1 MLLRIPRPDDLPP
14 GGVDGMPDRLWPFIW
29 FFLSQAKSAFLWIAI
44 LYGLAHVIDAMV
56 PWFIG
61 RIIDQIGA
69 GDPQDVWSRIGGTA
83 ALIGVLYLVF
93 SPIFG
98 RTADA
103 IRAHTV
109 PAFTNMIRRQLSMYL
124 QGHSY
129 EYFQSDFAGRLSG
142 KAIETPAAIRN
153 VANTLTGPF
162 LLASTTFTISFIVFL
177 STHWVFGA
185 IALVWAAGY
194 YVLLRTYIPRILEA
208 SKEAS
213 ERASIIRGRSV
224 DSLSNV
230 LSIKLF
236 ARKSHEDA
244 YLLTSLTSMTQAAQ
258 RLMHTVNAK
267 FIRLELSIIWLT
279 AASFTAAIVLWSHG
293 AITVGQVAT
302 VIPLALR
309 LSQLSWWISEVFAGF
324 YQDLGQVA
332 EGMETI
338 TKRHQ
343 VTDRPDA
350 KALTV
355 VKGEIAYDGVSFT
368 YGKTKIFSDLNVT
381 IRPGEKIG
389 LVGPSGAGKSTF
401 VNLLLRLYDIQGGRI
416 AVDGQT
422 IADVS
427 QDSLRTEIAVIPQS
441 ADLLHRSIRDNI
453 AYGRL
458 DATDEE
464 VIEAAKKANAH
475 DFILTL
481 EDTRGRKGYAAH
493 VGERGVKLSGGQRQ
507 RIGVARAILKNAP
520 ILVLDEATSAL
531 DSESEAAI
539 QRALIPLMEG
549 RTVIAIAHRLSTI
562 SHLDRLLV
570 MEDGQIVED
579 GSHAE
584 LLTRGGLYARL
595 WAMQSGGFLGDTSG
609 RIDRAAE

>member
-14 GGVDGMPDRLWPFIW
+14 DGVARLPDRLWPFLW
-29 FFLSQAKSAFLWIAI
+29 FFLKQARSAFIAI
-44 LYGLAHVIDAMV
+44 ALLNGLAHIIDAMV

-61 RIIDQIGA
+61 RIIDEINA
-69 GDPQDVWSRIGGTA
+69 GEPRTIWPRIGGTA
-83 ALIGVLYLVF
+83 ALIGFFYLVL
-93 SPIFG
+93 SPVFG
-98 RTADA
+98 RSAEA
-103 IRAHTV
+103 IRAQAA
-109 PAFTNMIRRQLSMYL
+109 PGFTNMIRRQLSLYL

-153 VANTLTGPF
+153 TANTLTGPF
-162 LLASTTFTISFIVFL
+162 LMALVTFTVTFVLFSW
-177 STHWVFGA
+177 THWVFGA
-185 IALVWAAGY
+185 IALIWAGGY
-194 YVLLRTYIPRILEA
+194 FLLLRTYIPRILDA
-208 SKEAS
+208 SKETS
-213 ERASIIRGRSV
+213 ERASVIRGRSV

-230 LSIKLF
+230 LSVKLF

-244 YLLTSLTSMTQAAQ
+244 YLLESLSSMTRAAQ

-267 FIRLELSIIWLT
+267 FIRLELGVIWIV
-279 AASFTAAIVLWSHG
+279 AASFLVSITLWSRG
-293 AITVGQVAT
+293 EITVGQVAMI
-302 VIPLALR
+302 IPMAIR

-343 VTDRPDA
+343 VTDRPGAGAMKVD
-350 KALTV
+350 
-355 VKGEIAYDGVSFT
+355 KGEIRYEDVSFT
-368 YGKTKIFSDLNVT
+368 YGQVPVFSNLSVT
-381 IRPGEKIG
+381 IAPGQKVG

-401 VNLLLRLYDIQGGRI
+401 VNLLLRLYDLQEGHIR
-416 AVDGQT
+416 VDGQEVRAVT
-422 IADVS
+422 
-427 QDSLRTEIAVIPQS
+427 QDSLRAHIAVIPQS

-458 DATDEE
+458 DATQEE
-464 VIEAAKKANAH
+464 VVEAAKKANAH
-475 DFILTL
+475 DFILRL
-481 EDTRGRKGYAAH
+481 EDSRGRKGYDAY

-507 RIGVARAILKNAP
+507 RIGVARAILKDAP
-520 ILVLDEATSAL
+520 ILILDEATSSL

-539 QRALIPLMEG
+539 QRALLPLMEG

-562 SHLDRLLV
+562 AHLDRLLV
-570 MEDGQIVED
+570 MEDGRIAED

-584 LLTRGGLYARL
+584 LLARGGLYARL
-595 WAMQSGGFLGDTSG
+595 WAMQSGGFLGDTG

>member
-14 GGVDGMPDRLWPFIW
+14 DGVARLPNRLWPFIW
-29 FFLSQAKSAFLWIAI
+29 FFLKQARSAFIAI
-44 LYGLAHVIDAMV
+44 ALLNGLAHVIDAMV

-61 RIIDQIGA
+61 RIIDEINMGE
-69 GDPQDVWSRIGGTA
+69 PRTIWLRIGGMA
-83 ALIGVLYLVF
+83 AWVGFLYLIL
-93 SPIFG
+93 SPVLG
-98 RTADA
+98 RTAET
-103 IRAHTV
+103 IRAQTV

-153 VANTLTGPF
+153 TANTLIGPF
-162 LLASTTFTISFIVFL
+162 LMALVTFTVTFVLFS

-185 IALVWAAGY
+185 IALIWAGGY
-194 YVLLRTYIPRILEA
+194 SLLLRTYIPRILDA

-213 ERASIIRGRSV
+213 ERASVIRGRSV

-230 LSIKLF
+230 LSVKLF

-244 YLLTSLTSMTQAAQ
+244 YLLESLSSMTCAAQ

-267 FIRLELSIIWLT
+267 FIRLELGVIWIV
-279 AASFTAAIVLWSHG
+279 AASFLASIMLWSKG
-293 AITVGQVAT
+293 MITIGEVAT
-302 VIPLALR
+302 IIPLAVR
-309 LSQLSWWISEVFAGF
+309 LSQMSWWISEVFSTF

-343 VTDRPDA
+343 VTDRSGAQPIA
-350 KALTV
+350 VAR
-355 VKGEIAYDGVSFT
+355 GEIRYD
-368 YGKTKIFSDLNVT
+368 NVT
-381 IRPGEKIG
+381 FAYGGTSVFEGLSVAIPPGQKVG

-416 AVDGQT
+416 LVDGQD
-422 IADVS
+422 IAVVT
-427 QDSLRTEIAVIPQS
+427 QDSLRAHIAVIPQS
-441 ADLLHRSIRDNI
+441 ADLLHRSIRANI

-458 DATDEE
+458 DATDDEI
-464 VIEAAKKANAH
+464 IEAAKKANAH
-475 DFILTL
+475 DFILKL
-481 EDTRGRKGYAAH
+481 EDSRGRKGYDAF

-507 RIGVARAILKNAP
+507 RIGVARAIVKDAP
-520 ILVLDEATSAL
+520 ILILDEATSSL

-539 QRALIPLMEG
+539 QKALTPLMEN
-549 RTVIAIAHRLSTI
+549 RTVIAVAHRLSTI
-562 SHLDRLLV
+562 AHLDRLLV
-570 MEDGQIVED
+570 IEDGRIVED

-584 LLTRGGLYARL
+584 LLARGGLYARL
-595 WAMQSGGFLGDTSG
+595 WAMQSGGFLGDEPG
-609 RIDRAAE
+609 RVERAAE